1 MVTFY
6 TSDKDDK
13 IKIIIIA
20 ANKNSSYKSAVH
32 YFRKNSIPGIPVEI
46 KLFHEYKVDLPYF
59 SQIINFSDKK

>member
-6 TSDKDDK
+6 TSNKDDK

-20 ANKNSSYKSAVH
+20 ANKDSSYKSAVR
-32 YFRKNSIPGIPVEI
+32 YFKKNSIPGVPVEI

-59 SQIINFSDKK
+59 NQIINFSDTK